1 MKVVSILAHADD
13 EMRCL
18 GTMLR
23 CRERGDALAFVT
35 VTDGCKGFVQ
45 NPNTA
50 REEAAAIRESELRAI
65 ADDLGAEMFNLGELD
80 EFTYDTPDARM
91 NLIEVVRRTKADL
104 IFTHAPEDYNLD
116 HTTVSSLVRHCAMQ
130 SCLPVL
136 PTESRPLAAHP
147 AIFIVEP
154 HGPFAF
160 TPTHYV
166 DVSTVDAEKVRL
178 LSHHRSQ
185 ERAIRKALGT
195 GLGDL
200 SARLSAFRGGQVGC
214 EHAEAFVP
222 MPARGAIKPFSVLP

>member
-1 MKVVSILAHADD
+1 
-13 EMRCL
+13 
-18 GTMLR
+18 
-23 CRERGDALAFVT
+23 
-35 VTDGCKGFVQ
+35 
-45 NPNTA
+45 
-50 REEAAAIRESELRAI
+50 LRAI